1 MEEQRRREREA
12 SESDEEDSDS
22 DDDEFEAK
30 VRTKEIRK
38 INPNLLFQFMSDS
51 GAKEN
56 PPIPKKQEKEPIE
69 IQRAPAEDTS
79 SSDDSDAEDK
89 NEKIPDGEKDEFEI
103 KVKSGQVMKLVL
115 DNSPFVQTSTKEEP
129 RVMQRRPE
137 GKQKVPGP
145 IVQEQAFVQVVDD
158 KVVESEPDL
167 MFQEPREDDVYE
179 EKVKSR
185 LVKRLSQDQF
195 GFLRKQE
202 EEERRKAQE
211 EERRR
216 AEREEREK
224 LRKEEERRKRLEAQA
239 RAQEEERLRKEE
251 EMQRREEAERAR
263 KEEERRR
270 KIEEAERLRQEE
282 EERIR
287 REEEEEKMRLEE
299 MRRQKQEAKKKFES
313 GVFDDVAVN
322 HTEKDIYSVG
332 RLDSNMFLQFQSSAP
347 EEPKLKLKSRD
358 KEKKFVEEKKVPE
371 PEAETVVMTSVDVIE
386 SSPYDERF
394 DLGPSE
400 DLEYE
405 EKRKSVGKLD
415 KDWYTKQQLRQ
426 AEEQS
431 RRARELE
438 EERLREERNEMLR
451 IRQESSK
458 QLDVEEP
465 DIETRDS
472 EKKGSKLSVDKL
484 SRFETDA
491 KEKPKEP
498 RKKKDKSS
506 KAQKREEVKAAPIGY
521 DDARQIEKSKAVS
534 SEEGSVVILARDDD
548 KTAQQKMRLQR
559 EREES
564 DLLRLEEERRRL
576 ASQEE
581 SYAADDVYSDKPKSV
596 GKLNQQQFFM
606 FQQEAAAGPNLKTRK
621 QAPQK
626 VEEVISVKSQEDVE
640 SSPVDVGPSVTQE
653 DAEYEQRINKAKRLD
668 VDKFMSS
675 RSQEAIE
682 REQRAKKLAEE
693 RVRQEQEELAKLRA
707 EEKKR
712 RKRDSELLDDDIVEE
727 SASVLQKSV
736 LIKETDA
743 ERTKEYGLDKKVSV
757 GRLPQELRSTFESD
771 SSKADSSRRKS
782 SKSKGSKSSLS
793 SSSDSLSYPSHD
805 VDMNGSISPREEES
819 AKRKSIDRYV

>member
-38 INPNLLFQFMSDS
+38 INPNLLFQFMGEPSE
-51 GAKEN
+51 KEN
-56 PPIPKKQEKEPIE
+56 PPSPKKQEKEPIE
-69 IQRAPAEDTS
+69 IQQAPAEDTS
-79 SSDDSDAEDK
+79 SSDNSDAEDK
-89 NEKIPDGEKDEFEI
+89 NEKIPDGEEDEFEI
-103 KVKSGQVMKLVL
+103 KVKSGQVRKLVL
-115 DNSPFVQTSTKEEP
+115 NNSPFAQTTTSEEP

-137 GKQKVPGP
+137 AKQKVPEP
-145 IVQEQAFVQVVDD
+145 IVQEEAFFQVVDD
-158 KVVESEPDL
+158 KVVESEPDI

-224 LRKEEERRKRLEAQA
+224 LRKEEERRRRMEAQA

-251 EMQRREEAERAR
+251 KERRREEEERAR

-270 KIEEAERLRQEE
+270 KTEEAERLRQEE
-282 EERIR
+282 EERLR

-313 GVFDDVAVN
+313 GVFDDVAVS

-347 EEPKLKLKSRD
+347 EEPKFKSKSRD
-358 KEKKFVEEKKVPE
+358 KEKFVEEKKVPK

-415 KDWYTKQQLRQ
+415 KDWYTKQQLKQ

-438 EERLREERNEMLR
+438 EQRLREEKNEMLR

-458 QLDVEEP
+458 QLDVKEP
-465 DIETRDS
+465 DTGTRDS
-472 EKKGSKLSVDKL
+472 EKKGNKLSVDKL
-484 SRFETDA
+484 SRFEKDA
-491 KEKPKEP
+491 KEKPKES

-506 KAQKREEVKAAPIGY
+506 KVQKREEVQAAPIDY
-521 DDARQIEKSKAVS
+521 DDSRQIEKRKSVT
-534 SEEGSVVILARDDD
+534 SEDGSIVILARDDD

-581 SYAADDVYSDKPKSV
+581 SYAADDVYSDKPNFV
-596 GKLNQQQFFM
+596 GKLNRQQFSM
-606 FQQEAAAGPNLKTRK
+606 FQQEAPAGPNLKTRK

-626 VEEVISVKSQEDVE
+626 VEEVISVKSQEGVE
-640 SSPVDVGPSVTQE
+640 SSAVDVGPSGTQE
-653 DAEYEQRINKAKRLD
+653 DAEYEQRINKAKSLD
-668 VDKFMSS
+668 VGKFMSS

-682 REQRAKKLAEE
+682 REQRTKTVAKE
-693 RVRQEQEELAKLRA
+693 RVRQEQEELATLKA

-712 RKRDSELLDDDIVEE
+712 RKRDSELLDDDYLDE
-727 SASVLQKSV
+727 SASVQQKSV
-736 LIKETDA
+736 PVKETDA
-743 ERTKEYGLDKKVSV
+743 ERSKEYEFDKKVSV
-757 GRLPQELRSTFESD
+757 GRLPQELRSTFEGD
-771 SSKADSSRRKS
+771 SSRADSSPRKS

-793 SSSDSLSYPSHD
+793 SSNDSLSYPSHD
-805 VDMNGSISPREEES
+805 ADMNGSFSPREEES